1 MNCKQARGKLALMIG
16 NDLDV
21 SAVGNVQKHLS
32 QCADCRQHL
41 QQLTS
46 CLEVLQV
53 PAAGV
58 FPAEGES
65 LWPRIS
71 VRLAS
76 PSAGQRPH
84 RLSGWAPTL
93 AVAASCAAM
102 FWVASYEFGG
112 ANSPAPAPFR
122 VEQPIELQPVEG
134 APDYEQQVRP
144 NNFGPDS
151 SRTQDAPSRRLPE
164 RDGGIVIPTTPI
176 SDPR

>member
-21 SAVGNVQKHLS
+21 SAVGDVQKHLR
-32 QCADCRQHL
+32 QCTGCRQHL
-41 QQLTS
+41 QQLSS

-71 VRLAS
+71 VRLAA
-76 PSAGQRPH
+76 PAAGQRPH
-84 RLSGWAPTL
+84 RLSGWGPTL

-102 FWVASYEFGG
+102 FWVASYQFGG
-112 ANSPAPAPFR
+112 GNSPVSTPFR
-122 VEQPIELQPVEG
+122 VEQPIELQPVDG
-134 APDYEQQVRP
+134 PPDYEHQARP
-144 NNFGPDS
+144 NDFRPDS
-151 SRTQDAPSRRLPE
+151 SRVPDGRSNKLM
-164 RDGGIVIPTTPI
+164 RDPGTVYPATPI